1 MILVV
6 SFPDNAHVEAVR
18 EHLRVPHAVVDVAS
32 FPVASSLSVA
42 HDAAGTSMVWRLP
55 DGTVVD
61 LADVGAVWYRRLRPL
76 GLADDLD
83 ETGRLFAWSE
93 STEALTGAWY
103 ALDAFWMNHPLAD
116 DAAQRKV
123 LQLRLAV
130 EVGLEVPDTLVTNDP
145 DAARA
150 FVERVGPGRV
160 IRKAFRNIAEAP
172 RSTAVVTA
180 DDLARVDL
188 VRYAPVIF
196 QGFVE
201 SVVDLRVTVVD
212 GEVFAAQIRSDADHQ
227 VDYRLGLGTAEV
239 SAHRLPQDLEDRL
252 RELMRRLG
260 VSYGAIDLRL
270 TPDGRYV
277 FLEINP
283 GGEYLFASTRT
294 GQPVPQAIAAA
305 LTRRDAE
312 VRAGRGWPGAS
323 DLRERYLDA
332 ATRGHVLR
340 VDRHRDRGEGVAG
353 GDDPGAVPVQVG
365 PQGVPGPGLQQVHR
379 HGDRH
384 LELVRA
390 GAHHGS
396 RSGTA
401 TGTLVLGGVEP
412 EQGAGQLGGGDVHHA
427 DVLQDH
433 AQDGT
438 SGRRPRRVLDAW
450 SCCG

>member
-18 EHLRVPHAVVDVAS
+18 EHLRAPHAVVDVAS

-42 HDAAGTSMVWRLP
+42 HDAAGTSMAWRLP
-55 DGTVVD
+55 DGQVVD

-76 GLADDLD
+76 GLAEDLD
-83 ETGRLFAWSE
+83 ETSRLFAWSE
-93 STEALTGAWY
+93 STEALTGTWY

-130 EVGLEVPDTLVTNDP
+130 EVGLEIPDTLVTNDP
-145 DAARA
+145 EAARA

-160 IRKAFRNIAEAP
+160 IRKAFRNIPEAP
-172 RSTAVVTA
+172 RSTAVVHA
-180 DDLARVDL
+180 SDLDRLEL

-196 QGFVE
+196 QGFVAAAL
-201 SVVDLRVTVVD
+201 DLRVTVVD
-212 GEVFAAQIRSDADHQ
+212 GECFTAQIRSDADHQ

-239 SAHRLPQDLEDRL
+239 TAHQLPTELEDRL

-270 TPDGRYV
+270 TPQGQYV

-283 GGEYLFASTRT
+283 GGEYLFASSRT
-294 GQPVPQAIAAA
+294 GQPVPEAIAAA

-312 VRAGRGWPGAS
+312 VRAGRGGSTATGGASAS
-323 DLRERYLDA
+323 DLRERYFNA
-332 ATRGHVLR
+332 ATGGHVLGLDG
-340 VDRHRDRGEGVAG
+340 DRLGGQGVSGRDLA
-353 GDDPGAVPVQVG
+353 GAVPVQVG
-365 PQGVPGPGLQQVHR
+365 PQGVAGPGLQQVHR
-379 HGDRH
+379 HGQRH
-384 LELVRA
+384 LELVGAAVLA
-390 GAHHGS
+390 GHGQRDPAEVE
-396 RSGTA
+396 RS
-401 TGTLVLGGVEP
+401 
-412 EQGAGQLGGGDVHHA
+412 DVHHP

-438 SGRRPRRVLDAW
+438 LDRRPPDSLGRW
-450 SCCG
+450 SCCV

>member
-6 SFPDNAHVEAVR
+6 SFPDNEHVEAVR

-32 FPVASSLSVA
+32 FPAASSLSVA
-42 HDAAGTSMVWRLP
+42 HDGGGTSMVWRLA

-76 GLADDLD
+76 GLSEDLD
-83 ETGRLFAWSE
+83 DTGRLFAWSE
-93 STEALTGAWY
+93 STEALTGTWY

-145 DAARA
+145 AAARA
-150 FVERVGPGRV
+150 FVARVGPGRV
-160 IRKAFRNIAEAP
+160 VRKAFRNISEAP
-172 RSTAVVTA
+172 RSTSVVGPA
-180 DDLARVDL
+180 ELDRLDL
-188 VRYAPVIF
+188 VSYAPVIF

-201 SVVDLRVTVVD
+201 AVLDLRVTVVD
-212 GEVFAAQIRSDADHQ
+212 GEVFAAQIRSDANHQ
-227 VDYRLGLGTAEV
+227 VDYRLGLG
-239 SAHRLPQDLEDRL
+239 SADVRAHQLPSDLEDRL

-260 VSYGAIDLRL
+260 VAYGAVDLRL

-283 GGEYLFASTRT
+283 GGEYLFASRRT

-305 LTRRDAE
+305 LTRRDSE
-312 VRAGRGWPGAS
+312 VRAGRAGGPERS
-323 DLRERYLDA
+323 QLRERYLHA
-332 ATRGHVLR
+332 ATGGHVPGLDRDGDGGER
-340 VDRHRDRGEGVAG
+340 VPTGDLTRAVA
-353 GDDPGAVPVQVG
+353 VQVG
-365 PQGVPGPGLQQVHR
+365 AQRVPGPGLQQAHR
-379 HGDRH
+379 HGERH
-384 LELVRA
+384 RELVR
-390 GAHHGS
+390 
-396 RSGTA
+396 
-401 TGTLVLGGVEP
+401 TGGHDRVTEVDRRGV
-412 EQGAGQLGGGDVHHA
+412 GHA
-427 DVLQDH
+427 DVLQGD

-438 SGRRPRRVLDAW
+438 SGRTVRALPVGW

>member
-1 MILVV
+1 MIVVV

-42 HDAAGTSMVWRLP
+42 HDAAGTSMAWRLP
-55 DGTVVD
+55 DGQVLD
-61 LADVGAVWYRRLRPL
+61 LAEVGAVWYRRLRPI
-76 GLADDLD
+76 GLAEGLD

-93 STEALTGAWY
+93 STEALTGVWY

-130 EVGLEVPDTLVTNDP
+130 EVGLEVPETLVTNDP
-145 DAARA
+145 GAARA
-150 FVERVGPGRV
+150 FVERLGPGRV
-160 IRKAFRNIAEAP
+160 IRKAFRNISEAP

-180 DDLARVDL
+180 ADLDRLDL
-188 VRYAPVIF
+188 VRYAPVTF
-196 QGFVE
+196 QGFVAAE
-201 SVVDLRVTVVD
+201 LDLRVTVVD

-239 SAHRLPQDLEDRL
+239 AAHRLPAEVEDRL

-260 VSYGAIDLRL
+260 VTYGAIDLRL

-312 VRAGRGWPGAS
+312 VRAGRPGTAS
-323 DLRERYLDA
+323 AAAPAGLDLRERYLDA
-332 ATRGHVLR
+332 ATRGHVLGA
-340 VDRHRDRGEGVAG
+340 DGHRHRGEAVPG
-353 GDDPGAVPVQVG
+353 GHDAGAVAVEVG
-365 PQGVPGPGLQQVHR
+365 PQGVAGPGLQQLHR
-379 HGDRH
+379 HGQRH
-384 LELVRA
+384 LELVGA
-390 GAHHGS
+390 GA
-396 RSGTA
+396 
-401 TGTLVLGGVEP
+401 
-412 EQGAGQLGGGDVHHA
+412 AGPVRDGELDARDDGGGDVRHA
-427 DVLQDH
+427 DVLEHQ

-438 SGRRPRRVLDAW
+438 SGLRARREVPSWA
-450 SCCG
+450 CCV